1 MAVKSYKVLGPID
14 YAMVLVIATK
24 VWFDWKQK
32 FPLELGI
39 SRWFKTEEGEWWSLD
54 MKTSSG
60 WIMLEQTQNGK
71 QWNWC
76 RIHITFLQ
84 NIQMGFM
91 SYSVGPLQAAQAL
104 YNLSVQL
111 VGPSTSYE
119 EKELVLMQP
128 GLKLTYLW
136 DFYVDPT
143 SQAIMVSL
151 SSKVYFLWVGS
162 SFSLK
167 H

>member
-32 FPLELGI
+32 FPLELRI
-39 SRWFKTEEGEWWSLD
+39 SRWYKTEEGEWWSLD

-84 NIQMGFM
+84 KFQMGFM
-91 SYSVGPLQAAQAL
+91 SYSVGPLQASQAL

-143 SQAIMVSL
+143 SQAILVSL